1 MKNRIKS
8 LLIQTAIYT
17 AAAAAFYLLFF
28 RSQF

>member
-8 LLIQTAIYT
+8 LLIQTATYA
-17 AAAAAFYLLFF
+17 AAAAAFYFIFF